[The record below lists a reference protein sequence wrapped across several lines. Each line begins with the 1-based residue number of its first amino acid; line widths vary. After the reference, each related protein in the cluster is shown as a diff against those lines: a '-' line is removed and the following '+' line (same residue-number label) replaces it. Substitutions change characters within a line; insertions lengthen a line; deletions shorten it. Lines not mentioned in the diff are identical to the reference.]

1 MKKIKESPQS
11 VRFRLFISL
20 CIIVA
25 LIILFLIV
33 INNVV
38 LESFYLYSKIK
49 NVKLA
54 YEKIDEMYVG
64 QEEGRYDSEAIE
76 NELNKISV
84 KNNFDIL
91 VIDNKNTIIY
101 STSKNLTTTVNKI
114 NEMIISSYEQNA
126 GLTRINNFDSRI
138 IFENNSI
145 TIRRIVNEKNNMNYI
160 FLTGVLDNGNLVYIR
175 IQLE

>member
-64 QEEGRYDSEAIE
+64 
-76 NELNKISV
+76 
-84 KNNFDIL
+84 
-91 VIDNKNTIIY
+91 
-101 STSKNLTTTVNKI
+101 
-114 NEMIISSYEQNA
+114 
-126 GLTRINNFDSRI
+126 
-138 IFENNSI
+138 
-145 TIRRIVNEKNNMNYI
+145 
-160 FLTGVLDNGNLVYIR
+160 
-175 IQLE
+175 

>member
-160 FLTGVLDNGNLVYIR
+160 FLTGC
-175 IQLE
+175 